1 MRNLISVAILA
12 PAILL
17 VGCSDSSNF
26 YPPQGNNNTAKG
38 KVYDGYLTGAQ
49 VCVDENINRACDAG
63 EPSVV
68 TDLNGDFTFTGLTD
82 RQAAQPLVVQVIAG
96 TLDKDTGVAP
106 PADLKFI
113 APAGSTVISA
123 FSTIIQFKIEA
134 EIEAELAAGGPPKT
148 LAQLKADATAALAT
162 ELGVTSMDLT
172 TYDPIK
178 AKNNTGLNAVDR
190 ERAAKLHIANQILS
204 EQIATLLP
212 QAEANASPANDAA
225 AMSAV
230 IGSLDA
236 ADVLTAVNT
245 DLAGMSLAALITLA
259 STPGGTAAVTTYT
272 ALTVPDNTVI
282 QDYDAAQQA
291 AILAAF
297 NSRLPAAPATGGT
310 GTGGGGG

>member
-68 TDLNGDFTFTGLTD
+68 TDLNGDFTFIGLTD

-96 TLDKDTGVAP
+96 TVDKDTGVAP

-123 FSTIIQFKIEA
+123 FSTIIQLK
-134 EIEAELAAGGPPKT
+134 IEAELAAGSTKT

-162 ELGVTSMDLT
+162 ELGVTPMDLT
-172 TYDPIK
+172 SYDPIK
-178 AKNNTGLNAVDR
+178 AKNNTGLNAADR

-204 EQIATLLP
+204 EQIADFLP

-236 ADVLTAVNT
+236 VDVLTAVNT
-245 DLAGMSLAALITLA
+245 DLAGMSLVDLITLA

-272 ALTVPDNTVI
+272 ALTVPDNTAI
-282 QDYDAAQQA
+282 QGYAAQQA
-291 AILAAF
+291 AIAAAF

>member
-68 TDLNGDFTFTGLTD
+68 TDLNGDFTFIGLTD

-106 PADLKFI
+106 SPNLKFI

-123 FSTIIQFKIEA
+123 FSTIIQLK
-134 EIEAELAAGGPPKT
+134 IEAELAAGSTKT
-148 LAQLKADATAALAT
+148 LAQLKADATAALAG
-162 ELGVTSMDLT
+162 ELGVSPMDLT

-178 AKNNTGLNAVDR
+178 AKNNGALNDTDR

-212 QAEANASPANDAA
+212 QAIAIASPANDAA

-230 IGSLDA
+230 IASLDA
-236 ADVLTAVNT
+236 ADVLTAVSD
-245 DLAGMSLAALITLA
+245 DLAGMSLVDLLALTDTT
-259 STPGGTAAVTTYT
+259 SVTTYT
-272 ALTVPDNTVI
+272 APTVPDNTAI
-282 QDYDAAQQA
+282 QGYAAQQA
-291 AILAAF
+291 AILAEF

>member
-68 TDLNGDFTFTGLTD
+68 TDLNGDFTFIGLTD

-113 APAGSTVISA
+113 APAGSTVVSA

-134 EIEAELAAGGPPKT
+134 ELAAGST
-148 LAQLKADATAALAT
+148 RSEEHTS
-162 ELGVTSMDLT
+162 ELQSRPHLVC
-172 TYDPIK
+172 
-178 AKNNTGLNAVDR
+178 R
-190 ERAAKLHIANQILS
+190 
-204 EQIATLLP
+204 LLL
-212 QAEANASPANDAA
+212 EKKK
-225 AMSAV
+225 
-230 IGSLDA
+230 I
-236 ADVLTAVNT
+236 
-245 DLAGMSLAALITLA
+245 
-259 STPGGTAAVTTYT
+259 
-272 ALTVPDNTVI
+272 
-282 QDYDAAQQA
+282 
-291 AILAAF
+291 
-297 NSRLPAAPATGGT
+297 R
-310 GTGGGGG
+310 

>member
-68 TDLNGDFTFTGLTD
+68 TDLNGDFTFIGLTD

-113 APAGSTVISA
+113 APAGSTVVSA
-123 FSTIIQFKIEA
+123 FSTIIQFKIED
-134 EIEAELAAGGPPKT
+134 ELAGGSTKT

-162 ELGVTSMDLT
+162 ELGVTPMDLT
-172 TYDPIK
+172 SYDPIK
-178 AKNNTGLNAVDR
+178 AKNNAALNTADR

-236 ADVLTAVNT
+236 VDVLTAVNT
-245 DLAGMSLAALITLA
+245 DLAAMSLVDLIALTDTT
-259 STPGGTAAVTTYT
+259 SVTTQT
-272 ALTVPDNTVI
+272 APVVPN
-282 QDYDAAQQA
+282 AAAILIYANQQA

>member
-68 TDLNGDFTFTGLTD
+68 TDLNGDFTFIGLTD

-123 FSTIIQFKIEA
+123 FSTIIQFKIED
-134 EIEAELAAGGPPKT
+134 ELAAGSTKT

-162 ELGVTSMDLT
+162 ELGVTPMDLT
-172 TYDPIK
+172 SYDPIK
-178 AKNNTGLNAVDR
+178 AKNNTGLNAADR

-245 DLAGMSLAALITLA
+245 DLVGMSLVDLI
-259 STPGGTAAVTTYT
+259 
-272 ALTVPDNTVI
+272 ALTDTSVVTPTAPTLPDNTAI
-282 QDYDAAQQA
+282 QGYAAQQA